1 MKLIL
6 SIPLL
11 IFALSIKG
19 QDKNAIKYVDNY
31 INAAF
36 WKILWIISSR
46 SSQKSDWSLQLAC
59 DGYKEFHEWVKMGCT
74 YR

>member
-36 WKILWIISSR
+36 WKVQENYQPLI
-46 SSQKSDWSLQLAC
+46 K
-59 DGYKEFHEWVKMGCT
+59 
-74 YR
+74 